1 MELQVRILASQLLP
15 ELPDLKIC
23 VAGRRVVEQHDP
35 SGSNLG
41 KPVLEVVPDG
51 VVGVRP
57 VDVQQIHGAVSEL
70 LLRLVES
77 RAQESGERPVV
88 PLVVSV
94 DLGEHGLVVMAR
106 MRIALPRVDRIAL
119 ARHAVL
125 LNRLAH
131 PEVGLAV
138 VRSELDHQGRP
149 QAGDQVVHERQ
160 MTGPVAEV
168 TGAIPSR
175 IECPGGQERKVR
187 TVGSRCRQ
195 GMPAPSKAVTFGKAS
210 RFGLTSRPRGTPS
223 PCLGM

>member
-1 MELQVRILASQLLP
+1 MDVDVDRTAWTDSPDSADRARLLQDSKSPAVMELQVRILASQLLP

-35 SGSNLG
+35 SRSNLR
-41 KPVLEVVPDG
+41 KPVLEVVADA
-51 VVGVRP
+51 VVGVQS
-57 VDVQQIHGAVSEL
+57 VDVQQIHGAVSEI
-70 LLRLVES
+70 LLRLVER

-125 LNRLAH
+125 VNRLAH

-138 VRSELDHQGRP
+138 VRSELDHQRRP
-149 QAGDQVVHERQ
+149 QA
-160 MTGPVAEV
+160 
-168 TGAIPSR
+168 AIRSFTNGR
-175 IECPGGQERKVR
+175 
-187 TVGSRCRQ
+187 
-195 GMPAPSKAVTFGKAS
+195 
-210 RFGLTSRPRGTPS
+210 
-223 PCLGM
+223 